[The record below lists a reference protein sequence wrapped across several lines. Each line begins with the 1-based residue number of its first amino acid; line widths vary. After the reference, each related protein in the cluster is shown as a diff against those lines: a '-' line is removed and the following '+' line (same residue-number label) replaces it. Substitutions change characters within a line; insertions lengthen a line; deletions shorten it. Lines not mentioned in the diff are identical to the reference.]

1 MEVILLE
8 RIKSLGQMGDRVHV
22 KAGYARNFLLPFKKA
37 LRANKENLEKFE
49 KEKVNLE
56 AKNLETKTEAEKIAK
71 ELKSKKIVLIRS
83 AAESGALYGS
93 VTARDIELA
102 VSESGIIINRR
113 QIELNTTIKESG
125 LVSAPINL
133 HPEISVNIEVNV
145 ARSAEEATAQDN
157 TVSLQDDPSESDQS
171 AFFEKESDAPDYET
185 VNEADDSNDKEEV
198 TI

>member
-37 LRANKENLEKFE
+37 LRANKDNLEKFE

-102 VSESGIIINRR
+102 VSESGLIINRR
-113 QIELNTTIKESG
+113 QATQLYQAHRQGKHDGSSQFLRPG
-125 LVSAPINL
+125 L
-133 HPEISVNIEVNV
+133 
-145 ARSAEEATAQDN
+145 RQKT
-157 TVSLQDDPSESDQS
+157 LQLKKND
-171 AFFEKESDAPDYET
+171 ACFEGLWQKP
-185 VNEADDSNDKEEV
+185 VV
-198 TI
+198 